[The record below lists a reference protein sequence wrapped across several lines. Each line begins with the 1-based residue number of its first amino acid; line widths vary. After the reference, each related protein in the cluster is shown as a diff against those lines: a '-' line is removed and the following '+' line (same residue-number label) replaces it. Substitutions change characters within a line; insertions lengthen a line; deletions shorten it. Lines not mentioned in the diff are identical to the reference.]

1 MSCAPPPTFTRKK
14 KKKKM
19 LRISKYDPK
28 LLGYEI
34 SEYLERIDRMPGKEK
49 YLKAANSYRLY

>member
-1 MSCAPPPTFTRKK
+1 MLCAPPPTFTRKK

-34 SEYLERIDRMPGKEK
+34 SEYLKRIDRMPGKEK

>member
-19 LRISKYDPK
+19 LRISKYVSK

-34 SEYLERIDRMPGKEK
+34 SEYLERIDRMPGKK
-49 YLKAANSYRLY
+49 IFKSCKLL

>member
-1 MSCAPPPTFTRKK
+1 MSCALPPTFTRKK

-34 SEYLERIDRMPGKEK
+34 SEYLERIDRMPGKK
-49 YLKAANSYRLY
+49 NI